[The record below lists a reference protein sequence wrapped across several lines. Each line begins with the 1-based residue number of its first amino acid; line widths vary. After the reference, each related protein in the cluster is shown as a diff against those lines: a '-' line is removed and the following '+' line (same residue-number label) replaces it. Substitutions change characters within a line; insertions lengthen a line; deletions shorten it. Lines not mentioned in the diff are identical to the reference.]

1 MCSLSIYKS
10 PTSEIN
16 VHVSTHQSNKYM
28 KLKLKT
34 FALASAATVAITG
47 MVIAQEAAPAK
58 EAPKPAEA
66 AEVLGVGSAA
76 PALEGVTWVQGEE
89 VKGMDEKGKL
99 YIVECWATWCGPC
112 VQIIPHMNELHK
124 KYAEKGLVIVGMNV
138 WEEGIDKSKDFV
150 KKQGE
155 GMSYRVAYSGGKES
169 KFTSSWLEASNTTGI
184 PTAFAVR
191 DGKIIFK
198 GHPGGL
204 TEETIESMMA
214 ADFNAEE
221 FAKKQA
227 EQEAK
232 GKAFNEKIQA
242 LFKGQDW
249 KAIKELAM
257 TDDFVKGKKD
267 GAMIIGQ
274 ANQQLGD
281 WDGQTALLKD
291 IVDGKY
297 GSDSKPTQILGY
309 GFAIAE
315 ESDKVKAFA
324 AQLEPHYATDKTPAD
339 NDYFGRVAYARL
351 LFFVGKNDDA
361 VKQLEGVKAA
371 VSKMEGQQGVAEFV
385 AKLDENIK
393 SIKEGKFPPFQ

>member
-1 MCSLSIYKS
+1 MF
-10 PTSEIN
+10 TSVLTN
-16 VHVSTHQSNKYM
+16 LTKFM

-47 MVIAQEAAPAK
+47 MAIAQEAAQEAPAQEAPAK
-58 EAPKPAEA
+58 EAPA
-66 AEVLGVGSAA
+66 AEVLGVGSVA

-89 VKGMDEKGKL
+89 VKSMDEKGKL
-99 YIVECWATWCGPC
+99 YIVECWASWCGPC
-112 VQIIPHMNELHK
+112 VAVIPHMNELHK
-124 KYAEKGLVIVGMNV
+124 KYGEKGLVIVGMNV
-138 WEEGIDKSKDFV
+138 WEEGLEVTQKFV
-150 KKQGE
+150 KEKGD
-155 GMSYRVAYSGGKES
+155 GMSYRVAYSGGKAS
-169 KFTSSWLEASNTTGI
+169 KFTTSWLEASKTTGI

-204 TEETIESMMA
+204 SEKIIESMLA
-214 ADFNAEE
+214 PDFNADE
-221 FAKKQA
+221 FAKMQA
-227 EQEAK
+227 EEEAK

-242 LFKGQDW
+242 LFQAQDW
-249 KAIKELAM
+249 KGIKELAM

-281 WDGQTALLKD
+281 WDAQTALLKD

-309 GFAIAE
+309 GFATAE
-315 ESDKVKAFA
+315 ESDKVKALA
-324 AQLEPHYATDKTPAD
+324 VLLEPHYATEKSPAD
-339 NDYFGRVAYARL
+339 NDYFGRVAHARV
-351 LFFVGKNDDA
+351 LFFVGKKDDA

-371 VSKMEGQQGVAEFV
+371 VSKMEGQRGVAEFV

-393 SIKEGKFPPFQ
+393 SIKDGKFPPFQ